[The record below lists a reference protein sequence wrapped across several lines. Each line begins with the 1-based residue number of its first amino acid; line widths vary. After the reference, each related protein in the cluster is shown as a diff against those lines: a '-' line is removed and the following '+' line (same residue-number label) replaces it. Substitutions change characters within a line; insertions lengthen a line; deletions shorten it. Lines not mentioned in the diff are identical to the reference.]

1 MHILLLI
8 LFQLLQPVFPL
19 LELLIPLIRL
29 IQLPAMHRKRDIPEI
44 EGRRVVGMAGHHAAA
59 GEVVGQSGR
68 QLIDSVAA
76 AGVPGQ
82 VDSVAVNRQVH
93 LQQHHQFSQ
102 KDLHVRLVPEVPS
115 VGRPSR
121 SHVNAVFYLV
131 QVLLVSELLVI
142 HFFRTSA
149 PSVQRN
155 KHWEPRS

>member
-1 MHILLLI
+1 
-8 LFQLLQPVFPL
+8 
-19 LELLIPLIRL
+19 
-29 IQLPAMHRKRDIPEI
+29 
-44 EGRRVVGMAGHHAAA
+44 
-59 GEVVGQSGR
+59 
-68 QLIDSVAA
+68 
-76 AGVPGQ
+76 
-82 VDSVAVNRQVH
+82 
-93 LQQHHQFSQ
+93 
-102 KDLHVRLVPEVPS
+102 LHVRLVPEVPS